1 MYSEFGRVRS
11 FGSNRGAGDGEED
24 VSDSGLLRGEVS
36 TLTVTLYGWY
46 GEARFVGERATPPW
60 E

>member
-36 TLTVTLYGWY
+36 TLTVTL
-46 GEARFVGERATPPW
+46 
-60 E
+60 